1 MIRSN
6 CPGASIAL
14 LLSLGLQPALGNDH
28 ADAHDASALME
39 SFSWRG
45 IGPAVFGGRIVDLQ
59 IHPKDR
65 SYILAAS
72 ASGGLWRTRNHG
84 VSWECIF
91 ENEGTLSIGD
101 IAFHPDDT
109 DTIWVGTGEANNQRS
124 SYWGDGVYKTTDG
137 GETWT
142 NTGLHDSHHIGRIV
156 IHPEDPDTVF
166 VAALGHLYTPNEER
180 GLYRTR
186 DGGKSWSRV
195 LFVDEDT
202 GFVDVSIDHEKPD
215 VIIAAS
221 YERRR
226 RAWDFDGNGPGSGIW
241 RSEDGGDTWD
251 RVASPLPEG
260 DVGRIGVAHFP
271 GDSSI
276 VYATVSNQNR
286 VEVPQKEPVSIR
298 TAWDDGIVV
307 REVQEGGGA
316 AELGIE
322 KGDILLQ
329 LGEVELTSSFA
340 GVAAIARYK
349 NQEEEVDLVYRRGD
363 EQQTKK
369 VSVAKLL
376 RYVPNEPK
384 FREVGG
390 EIYRSTDR
398 GVTWE
403 KRNEKS
409 AGGSPAYYYGQI
421 RVDPI
426 DPETVYVMSV
436 PLLRSTDGGATWSNN
451 IAGSV
456 HVDHHALE
464 IDPEDPRR
472 LVLGNDGGM
481 HFSFDGA
488 ETWQHVNN
496 LPISQFYAV
505 GVDYDVPYNVYGGT
519 QDNGTWGGP
528 SAARSRRGITNR
540 DWYSIGGGDG
550 FYAVPDPRNPDTVY
564 AESQFGVLYRR
575 DLATWTSRSIRPR
588 QRDEHSERYRFNW
601 NSPIVVSHHN
611 PEIIYFGGNRLF
623 KSFDRGDTWAIVT
636 DDLTTADPEK
646 LEGNV
651 PHCTIT
657 TVSESRFD
665 PSLVIVGTD
674 DGLVQVSR
682 DGCLTWTNL
691 AGRFPGVP
699 SNWWVNRVVLSRHD
713 AETGYVVFTGYR
725 EDDFAP
731 YVYRSTDGL
740 QTWQPIHAGLP
751 HEPVNVIRED
761 PRNPA
766 VLYLGTELGAY
777 VSLDAGETWGELGS
791 GLPRVSVYD
800 LLVHDRD
807 GDVVIGTHGRGFWI
821 LDATVIHDLSE
832 ENLAKDA
839 HLFDVKDVVR
849 LGSRDNFSFSGD
861 AGFVAPNP
869 PGDARITV
877 WLGRDMEKGEAE
889 LIIEDLRGSEVREL
903 KLPREKGLHSV
914 EWSTRSRSRGRRGGA
929 SGPPPPRDGTYRA
942 VLRVKDAEPQTVTF
956 SVASDPGPR

>member
-1 MIRSN
+1 M
-6 CPGASIAL
+6 
-14 LLSLGLQPALGNDH
+14 
-28 ADAHDASALME
+28 
-39 SFSWRG
+39 
-45 IGPAVFGGRIVDLQ
+45 
-59 IHPKDR
+59 
-65 SYILAAS
+65 
-72 ASGGLWRTRNHG
+72 
-84 VSWECIF
+84 
-91 ENEGTLSIGD
+91 
-101 IAFHPDDT
+101 
-109 DTIWVGTGEANNQRS
+109 
-124 SYWGDGVYKTTDG
+124 YK
-137 GETWT
+137 
-142 NTGLHDSHHIGRIV
+142 R
-156 IHPEDPDTVF
+156 
-166 VAALGHLYTPNEER
+166 
-180 GLYRTR
+180 
-186 DGGKSWSRV
+186 
-195 LFVDEDT
+195 
-202 GFVDVSIDHEKPD
+202 
-215 VIIAAS
+215 
-221 YERRR
+221 
-226 RAWDFDGNGPGSGIW
+226 
-241 RSEDGGDTWD
+241 
-251 RVASPLPEG
+251 
-260 DVGRIGVAHFP
+260 
-271 GDSSI
+271 
-276 VYATVSNQNR
+276 Q
-286 VEVPQKEPVSIR
+286 
-298 TAWDDGIVV
+298 
-307 REVQEGGGA
+307 
-316 AELGIE
+316 
-322 KGDILLQ
+322 
-329 LGEVELTSSFA
+329 
-340 GVAAIARYK
+340 
-349 NQEEEVDLVYRRGD
+349 
-363 EQQTKK
+363 
-369 VSVAKLL
+369 
-376 RYVPNEPK
+376 
-384 FREVGG
+384 
-390 EIYRSTDR
+390 
-398 GVTWE
+398 
-403 KRNEKS
+403 
-409 AGGSPAYYYGQI
+409 
-421 RVDPI
+421 
-426 DPETVYVMSV
+426 
-436 PLLRSTDGGATWSNN
+436 
-451 IAGSV
+451 
-456 HVDHHALE
+456 
-464 IDPEDPRR
+464 
-472 LVLGNDGGM
+472 
-481 HFSFDGA
+481 
-488 ETWQHVNN
+488 
-496 LPISQFYAV
+496 
-505 GVDYDVPYNVYGGT
+505 T

-550 FYAVPDPRNPDTVY
+550 FYAVPDPRDPDTVY

-611 PEIIYFGGNRLF
+611 PEIVYFGGNRLF

-636 DDLTTADPEK
+636 DDLTTADPVK

-699 SNWWVNRVVLSRHD
+699 SNWWVNRVVLSSHD

-777 VSLDAGETWGELGS
+777 VSLDAGETWGELGT

-914 EWSTRSRSRGRRGGA
+914 EWSTRSRSRGRRGGD

-956 SVASDPGPR
+956 SVSSDPGPR